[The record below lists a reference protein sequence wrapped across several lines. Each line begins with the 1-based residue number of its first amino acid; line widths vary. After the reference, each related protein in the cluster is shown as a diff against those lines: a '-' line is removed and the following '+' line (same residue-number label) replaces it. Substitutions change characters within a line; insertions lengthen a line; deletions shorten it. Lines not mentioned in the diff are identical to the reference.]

1 MEANYGSRSPWLA
14 GRQRSTGKPRSHCAV
29 LLPLLLLLPSACRA
43 EAKAVA
49 IEKQVNGALLKIS
62 ADPQRFAGAITSL
75 TYRGVEYVD
84 NFDHGRQI
92 QSAFQLDGLGECLNP
107 TEAGSKAD
115 AAQPR
120 STSKILTSSAS
131 GNELRTSTQA
141 AFWLAPGEQYGRR
154 CLPGRAEQR
163 AQNRRPL
170 SDYVISR
177 RVSFD
182 QAIPNLVRFDMKFS
196 FPVAHRSA
204 GVEALTAYLPRQFD
218 TFHSFDPQSRILT
231 RLHTGD
237 AGAMTMQPVIIS
249 TADGKNALGVISRD
263 IARRGFDR
271 SYYAYF
277 RMGGAGAA
285 TKWSCVFNETHI
297 ARGAELRYS
306 CPVAVGT
313 IAEVV
318 EAMSRFA
325 ETEGMV
331 PAGRRRALRNEGGTS
346 YHSGGPAFA
355 VFTSDEGG
363 RTPLFACN
371 MKGTGSRFISVRM
384 DCEGMN
390 PAGQI
395 GFANPKPGARLIALR
410 RYFDHSS
417 GRHLITT
424 RPQEAGRNHL
434 RFEGILGYVPN
445 L

>member
-1 MEANYGSRSPWLA
+1 LG
-14 GRQRSTGKPRSHCAV
+14 
-29 LLPLLLLLPSACRA
+29 LLLLLPSACRA
-43 EAKAVA
+43 DAKPVA
-49 IEKQVNGALLKIS
+49 IEKQVNGAQLKIL
-62 ADPQRFAGAITSL
+62 AEPQRFAGAITSL
-75 TYRGVEYVD
+75 TYRGVQYVD

-115 AAQPR
+115 AAKPR
-120 STSKILTSSAS
+120 TTSKILTSSTS

-141 AFWLAPGEQYGRR
+141 AFWLAPGEQYGRD
-154 CLPGRAEQR
+154 CLPGRAERR

-170 SDYVISR
+170 SNYVISR

-182 QAIPNLVRFDMKFS
+182 QAIPNLIRFDTKFS

-204 GVEALTAYLPRQFD
+204 SVEALTAYLPRQFD
-218 TFHSFDPQSRILT
+218 TFHSFDPQSRTLT

-237 AGAMTMQPVIIS
+237 AGALTMQPVIIS
-249 TADGKNALGVISRD
+249 TADSKNALGVISRD

-277 RMGGAGAA
+277 RFGGAGAA

-297 ARGAELRYS
+297 ARGAELHYS

-313 IAEVV
+313 VAEVV

-325 ETEGMV
+325 ETEGMA
-331 PAGRRRALRNEGGTS
+331 PAGGVRALRHEGGSS
-346 YHSGGPAFA
+346 YQSGGAPFA
-355 VFTSDEGG
+355 VFTTDEGG

-395 GFANPKPGARLIALR
+395 GFASPQPGARLIALR
-410 RYFDHSS
+410 RYFDLSS

-424 RPQEAGRNHL
+424 RTQEAAKNHL
-434 RFEGILGYVPN
+434 KFEGILGYVPAP
-445 L
+445 